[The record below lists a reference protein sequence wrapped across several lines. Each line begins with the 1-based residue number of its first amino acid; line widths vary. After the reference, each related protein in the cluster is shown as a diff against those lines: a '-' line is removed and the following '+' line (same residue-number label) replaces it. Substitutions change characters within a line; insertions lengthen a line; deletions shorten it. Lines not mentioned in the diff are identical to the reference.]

1 MTSEA
6 WVALLVGVPSV
17 VVAVIALVIAARA
30 NKRSQQANIL
40 ATQSN
45 ELAQDANSIATES
58 VEHQKR
64 TAPPAWGSVEP
75 VSGKKNWFGI
85 ENRSGRDINVL
96 EFSVRPSDSAGA
108 VQFHQDP
115 GALVGYGDSIYLNID
130 KSLADDPREIE
141 VAWVYADHTPEENEW
156 EYLYRALIW

>member
-30 NKRSQQANIL
+30 SKRSQQANIL

-45 ELAQDANSIATES
+45 ELAQDANNIATES

-96 EFSVRPSDSAGA
+96 EFSVRPQIALALFSSTRI
-108 VQFHQDP
+108 P
-115 GALVGYGDSIYLNID
+115 GH
-130 KSLADDPREIE
+130 SLATE
-141 VAWVYADHTPEENEW
+141 TPFT
-156 EYLYRALIW
+156 